1 MCAAAAP
8 GAFRLDTARRARPV
22 AEETEACPEVLEAA
36 ENCPTE
42 AVSIHLAKT
51 GEAVFPPEE

>member
-1 MCAAAAP
+1 MCAGTAP
-8 GAFRLDTARRARPV
+8 GAFRLDAARRAHPV
-22 AEETEACPEVLEAA
+22 AAETEPSPTVLEAA

-42 AVSIHLAKT
+42 AVALHVAET